1 MTSFDDLAL
10 GPETVASLAAEGIE
24 TPTPFQAAAIPVI
37 ARGNDLLG
45 RAGPG
50 SGTLVAYAAPL
61 LDRLEGGAGAP
72 VCLVL
77 CTGTRQATDLAR
89 SLAPL
94 CDGAALR
101 AAALAPHWNLPERA
115 DILFVPAERL
125 AALYDGT
132 VPVDG
137 VRALV
142 LHDGDGVVAGTP
154 ADHLETF
161 LRSLPRDCQRIFCGL
176 PFGPA
181 LRSVARRFTRRGVTI
196 PPGAG
201 PAAQPAGPAAAGRDQ
216 GGAGRDL
223 HFSVLDGDRAQA
235 VLALAAT
242 LLEDADEV
250 RHVLLYAASADQAA
264 DLGDF
269 LAVHGYASGPPG
281 DESAPVWLS
290 PGEDAAAREALEA
303 LEALDARDAPEA
315 RGAPDA
321 TAAAS
326 RVATVSCAVPDG
338 APAARLRHGAG
349 GSAWVLPAVRELG
362 HLREVAA
369 AAGLTLKRVRPERP
383 PRVSSRLDE
392 LADRLHAAVRA
403 PEATPYY
410 LLVESLLDRLSA
422 EEVAA
427 AALLLLDREAA
438 GKGADARPGA
448 RPGGR
453 TGGPAAPEPWA
464 RLFMSAGQRDE
475 IGPGQILGA
484 ITGETGIKG
493 SRVGRI
499 DVRESHSL
507 VEVRESDA
515 AKVIAALNGTTLGGR
530 AVRVDYDRARDR
542 RPRGQPGAGD
552 RPPGRPGPRGS
563 RPPRNTGPG
572 KGPPHRKPRPGSGP
586 PRGRP
591 GGSTPPR
598 KRPYPRKR

>member
-1 MTSFDDLAL
+1 M
-10 GPETVASLAAEGIE
+10 
-24 TPTPFQAAAIPVI
+24 
-37 ARGNDLLG
+37 
-45 RAGPG
+45 
-50 SGTLVAYAAPL
+50 
-61 LDRLEGGAGAP
+61 
-72 VCLVL
+72 
-77 CTGTRQATDLAR
+77 
-89 SLAPL
+89 
-94 CDGAALR
+94 
-101 AAALAPHWNLPERA
+101 
-115 DILFVPAERL
+115 
-125 AALYDGT
+125 
-132 VPVDG
+132 
-137 VRALV
+137 
-142 LHDGDGVVAGTP
+142 
-154 ADHLETF
+154 
-161 LRSLPRDCQRIFCGL
+161 
-176 PFGPA
+176 
-181 LRSVARRFTRRGVTI
+181 TI
-196 PPGAG
+196 PPGG
-201 PAAQPAGPAAAGRDQ
+201 GAAADATGPGQGRDGK
-216 GGAGRDL
+216 GGGGRGRASGTGEREGHRGRDERHGRGGQVAPPAREL

-242 LLEDADEV
+242 LLEDADAV

-269 LAVHGYASGPPG
+269 LAVHGYASGAPG

-290 PGEDAAAREALEA
+290 PGEDAAARD
-303 LEALDARDAPEA
+303 ALDAL
-315 RGAPDA
+315 DA
-321 TAAAS
+321 TGAAGQ
-326 RVATVSCAVPDG
+326 VATVSCAVPDG
-338 APAARLRHGAG
+338 APSARLRHGAG
-349 GSAWVLPAVRELG
+349 GPAWALPAVRELG

-383 PRVSSRLDE
+383 PRVSTRLDE
-392 LADRLHAAVRA
+392 LADRLHGAVRA

-410 LLVESLLDRLSA
+410 LLVESLLDSLSA

-438 GKGADARPGA
+438 GKGADARPGG

-453 TGGPAAPEPWA
+453 ATGPAAPEPWA

-542 RPRGQPGAGD
+542 RPG
-552 RPPGRPGPRGS
+552 GR
-563 RPPRNTGPG
+563 TG
-572 KGPPHRKPRPGSGP
+572 PGSGP
-586 PRGRP
+586 PRRKPGPGSGPPPRNRGPGGGSPRGKPGPGSGPTRRTPGPSGGPPRRKPGPHGGPPRRP
-591 GGSTPPR
+591 GPRGGPPS